1 MLERSDFMYFSIFMV
16 ENGDVYIHKL
26 VPDIFTWYL
35 VPEYF
40 LGLSMITEV
49 GNQIFKLNWITMLIE
64 KHYAYSA

>member
-26 VPDIFTWYL
+26 VPDIFTWYP

-49 GNQIFKLNWITMLIE
+49 GNQNI
-64 KHYAYSA
+64 